1 MDTTISIEYYNSF
14 DKFNKKFN
22 TNTVEGLENHIYRNK
37 NQFKKAPKDLKTME
51 QFVKLG
57 YFYREGYSPCHN
69 IPSEIQNV
77 KEYRK
82 QTFKEMITL
91 LKERKLQFPNQFSF
105 CKNISFRAI
114 PNTDFEGCQFV
125 YNADTGKLVTDCI
138 NRGTWDFGKPGTM
151 AHMLL
156 DFMPWVNYGNGE
168 NTETE
173 KDFLM
178 SKSDENKYLHQTN
191 VKSNNIIVM
200 EEDHKFLKDFYDKQ
214 VANI

>member
-1 MDTTISIEYYNSF
+1 
-14 DKFNKKFN
+14 
-22 TNTVEGLENHIYRNK
+22 
-37 NQFKKAPKDLKTME
+37 
-51 QFVKLG
+51 
-57 YFYREGYSPCHN
+57 
-69 IPSEIQNV
+69 
-77 KEYRK
+77 
-82 QTFKEMITL
+82 
-91 LKERKLQFPNQFSF
+91 
-105 CKNISFRAI
+105 
-114 PNTDFEGCQFV
+114 
-125 YNADTGKLVTDCI
+125 
-138 NRGTWDFGKPGTM
+138 
-151 AHMLL
+151 MLL